1 MGALVV
7 TVGEPIYQ
15 SLPPARPSRQRLGWY

>member
-1 MGALVV
+1 MGAFVV

-15 SLPPARPSRQRLGWY
+15 SLPPARPARQRLGLY